1 MTVTSA
7 GESFVSDSEAKGMLQ
22 QILRKQEESLDLNGQ
37 LVLINEK
44 MDKLIAAIESK
55 IKPQG
60 AIAALVE
67 SSPQIPLFIF
77 IVVLVALFLGF
88 GPELVGLLGGASEKA
103 RHPPCHIH
111 ACPIASIHHRLH
123 QRLCLRREAG
133 ACAV

>member
-1 MTVTSA
+1 M
-7 GESFVSDSEAKGMLQ
+7 SDSEAKGMLQ

-88 GPELVGLLGGASEKA
+88 GPELVGLLGGASE
-103 RHPPCHIH
+103 
-111 ACPIASIHHRLH
+111 
-123 QRLCLRREAG
+123 
-133 ACAV
+133 

>member
-1 MTVTSA
+1 M
-7 GESFVSDSEAKGMLQ
+7 SDSEAKGMLQ

-88 GPELVGLLGGASEKA
+88 GPELVSLLGGASD
-103 RHPPCHIH
+103 
-111 ACPIASIHHRLH
+111 
-123 QRLCLRREAG
+123 
-133 ACAV
+133 

>member
-1 MTVTSA
+1 MTATKV
-7 GESFVSDSEAKGMLQ
+7 GEPFVSDNEAKTMLQ
-22 QILRKQEESLDLNGQ
+22 EILRKQEEALDLNGQ

-88 GPELVGLLGGASEKA
+88 GPELVGLLGGASE
-103 RHPPCHIH
+103 
-111 ACPIASIHHRLH
+111 
-123 QRLCLRREAG
+123 
-133 ACAV
+133 

>member
-1 MTVTSA
+1 M
-7 GESFVSDSEAKGMLQ
+7 SDGEAKTMLQ
-22 QILRKQEESLDLNGQ
+22 EILRKQEVALDLNGQ

-44 MDKLIAAIESK
+44 MDRLIAAIESK

-88 GPELVGLLGGASEKA
+88 GPELVGLLGGESE
-103 RHPPCHIH
+103 
-111 ACPIASIHHRLH
+111 
-123 QRLCLRREAG
+123 
-133 ACAV
+133 

>member
-1 MTVTSA
+1 MTVTNA
-7 GESFVSDSEAKGMLQ
+7 GEPFVSDSEAKGMLQ
-22 QILRKQEESLDLNGQ
+22 EILRKQEEALDLNGQ

-88 GPELVGLLGGASEKA
+88 GPELVGLLGGASE
-103 RHPPCHIH
+103 
-111 ACPIASIHHRLH
+111 
-123 QRLCLRREAG
+123 
-133 ACAV
+133 

>member
-1 MTVTSA
+1 M
-7 GESFVSDSEAKGMLQ
+7 SDGEAKTMLQ
-22 QILRKQEESLDLNGQ
+22 EILRKQEEALDLNGQ

-44 MDKLIAAIESK
+44 MDRLIAAIESK

-88 GPELVGLLGGASEKA
+88 GPELVGLLGGASE
-103 RHPPCHIH
+103 
-111 ACPIASIHHRLH
+111 
-123 QRLCLRREAG
+123 
-133 ACAV
+133 

>member
-1 MTVTSA
+1 M
-7 GESFVSDSEAKGMLQ
+7 SDNEAKTMLQ
-22 QILRKQEESLDLNGQ
+22 EILRKQEEALDLNGQ

-88 GPELVGLLGGASEKA
+88 GPELVGLLGGESE
-103 RHPPCHIH
+103 
-111 ACPIASIHHRLH
+111 
-123 QRLCLRREAG
+123 
-133 ACAV
+133 

>member
-1 MTVTSA
+1 MTATDV
-7 GESFVSDSEAKGMLQ
+7 GEPFVSDGEAKTMLQ
-22 QILRKQEESLDLNGQ
+22 EILRKQEEALDLNGQ

-88 GPELVGLLGGASEKA
+88 GPELVGLLGGASE
-103 RHPPCHIH
+103 
-111 ACPIASIHHRLH
+111 
-123 QRLCLRREAG
+123 
-133 ACAV
+133 

>member
-1 MTVTSA
+1 MTATKV
-7 GESFVSDSEAKGMLQ
+7 GEPFVSDNEAKTMLQ
-22 QILRKQEESLDLNGQ
+22 EILRKQEEALDLNGQ

-67 SSPQIPLFIF
+67 SSPQIPRFIF

-88 GPELVGLLGGASEKA
+88 GPELVSLLGGASD
-103 RHPPCHIH
+103 
-111 ACPIASIHHRLH
+111 
-123 QRLCLRREAG
+123 
-133 ACAV
+133 

>member
-1 MTVTSA
+1 M
-7 GESFVSDSEAKGMLQ
+7 SDNEAKTMLQ
-22 QILRKQEESLDLNGQ
+22 EILRKQEEALDLNGQ

-88 GPELVGLLGGASEKA
+88 GPELVGLLGGASE
-103 RHPPCHIH
+103 
-111 ACPIASIHHRLH
+111 
-123 QRLCLRREAG
+123 
-133 ACAV
+133 